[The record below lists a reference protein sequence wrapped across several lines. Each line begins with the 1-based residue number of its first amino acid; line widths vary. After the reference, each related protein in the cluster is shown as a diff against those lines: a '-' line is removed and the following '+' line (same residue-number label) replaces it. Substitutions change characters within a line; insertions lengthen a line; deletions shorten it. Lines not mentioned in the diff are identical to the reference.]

1 MLLRSSRPLQGR
13 SSLLRQYQYASSS
26 TKKSWVP
33 TNELDLQKVTTNAW
47 IHEVAEHQRAQATRV
62 VPWFLRN
69 MPVSCVSNM
78 TTMLLCIDSVVMT
91 MWIDEQ
97 ASYFKSVSTSLQS
110 QHVQAITTVKEFM
123 NGGESMSL
131 KMVTPHKEEGVC
143 HISFIHSAT
152 QKVHTVCIPAAAPTQ
167 C

>member
-1 MLLRSSRPLQGR
+1 M
-13 SSLLRQYQYASSS
+13 
-26 TKKSWVP
+26 
-33 TNELDLQKVTTNAW
+33 
-47 IHEVAEHQRAQATRV
+47 
-62 VPWFLRN
+62 
-69 MPVSCVSNM
+69 
-78 TTMLLCIDSVVMT
+78 DSVVMT

-131 KMVTPHKEEGVC
+131 KMVTPHKEGGVC

-152 QKVHTVCIPAAAPTQ
+152 QKVHAIVCLLLPPHNADLNCSLVRRA

>member
-1 MLLRSSRPLQGR
+1 
-13 SSLLRQYQYASSS
+13 
-26 TKKSWVP
+26 
-33 TNELDLQKVTTNAW
+33 
-47 IHEVAEHQRAQATRV
+47 
-62 VPWFLRN
+62 
-69 MPVSCVSNM
+69 
-78 TTMLLCIDSVVMT
+78 MT
-91 MWIDEQ
+91 MCINEQ

-131 KMVTPHKEEGVC
+131 KMVTPHKEGGVC

-152 QKVHTVCIPAAAPTQ
+152 QKVHALVCLMLLPTTQ